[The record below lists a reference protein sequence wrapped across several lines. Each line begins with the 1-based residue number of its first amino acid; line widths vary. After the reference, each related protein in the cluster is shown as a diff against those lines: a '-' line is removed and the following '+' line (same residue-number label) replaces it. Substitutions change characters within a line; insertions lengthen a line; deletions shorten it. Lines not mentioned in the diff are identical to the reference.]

1 MGKTLNRH
9 IAAALAALML
19 LAAAPAQAWPG
30 AAPPSP
36 YDSPPGTGAPIRPL
50 YPRLACDG
58 NVPLTG
64 GIYGATLGGLIG
76 SLLGR
81 DRYGRVDPGA
91 TFFGIVA
98 GAMLGATFAASRC

>member
-1 MGKTLNRH
+1 MGKTPNRH

-19 LAAAPAQAWPG
+19 LGTAPAGAWPG
-30 AAPPSP
+30 AQPPAP
-36 YDSPPGTGAPIRPL
+36 YDSPP
-50 YPRLACDG
+50 YPRQACNG
-58 NVPLTG
+58 SEPLTG